1 MRESK
6 GELMS
11 NSGKGR
17 AELRAK
23 IRWADQEGNKMEEY
37 KFGRLV
43 LAAIGEGLRE
53 REETCLNVNVQE
65 ERRGIRQKNVYYC
78 DV

>member
-1 MRESK
+1 
-6 GELMS
+6 MS
-11 NSGKGR
+11 NSGRGRGEFR
-17 AELRAK
+17 AE

-37 KFGRLV
+37 KFGRVV
-43 LAAIGEGLRE
+43 LAAIEEGLRE
-53 REETCLNVNVQE
+53 REKACLNINMEE